1 MLISSSYMSAARRAE
16 IDAVRR
22 DLLPTLQLAW
32 PVIVAELGWMFM
44 GVVDTIMVGHYAP
57 EAIGAVGL
65 GSILYFS
72 FAIFGMGL
80 LLGLDTFVS
89 QAFGAGAL
97 RECHRWLR
105 DGVHLAVL
113 ATLPLMAISYGVVA
127 ALPLIG
133 LHPEVQVLTAPYVT
147 AVAWGSLPLLLYAAF
162 RRYLQ
167 ALGLVR
173 PVMLTLIAANLVNA
187 GANWVLIF
195 GHLGMPA
202 LGVTGAAW
210 ATNLGR
216 TFMAVALLAVILRH
230 EHAHKV
236 GLFDV
241 PFLQVEWDRL
251 RRLLRLG
258 APAATQLTVEVGI
271 FGAVAALAGRI
282 DPIALAAHQVALNL
296 ASVTFMI
303 PLGLASAGAVRVG
316 HAIGR
321 RSVEGAATAGGA
333 VITLALTFM
342 SASALL
348 FIAGGG
354 PLVRLFTGD
363 PAVVAIGVRLMQ
375 VAAAFQLF
383 DGLQVVTTGALRG
396 LGDTRTPM
404 LTNLVGHWFVALPVA
419 AFCGFTLGYGVVGLW
434 AGLCVGLVLVGI
446 FLLSVWRRHIHDL
459 RHDPGALARLAPG
472 GAHP

>member
-1 MLISSSYMSAARRAE
+1 M
-16 IDAVRR
+16 DAVRR
-22 DLLPTLQLAW
+22 DLLPTLRLAW

-44 GVVDTIMVGHYAP
+44 GVVDTVMVGGIAP

-72 FAIFGMGL
+72 AAIFGMGL

-89 QAFGAGAL
+89 QAYGAGNL

-113 ATLPLMAISYGVVA
+113 ATLPLMGITFAMVA
-127 ALPLIG
+127 AMPLIG
-133 LHPEVQVLTAPYVT
+133 LHPDVQALTVPYVT
-147 AVAWGSLPLLLYAAF
+147 VVAWGSLPLLLYAAF

-167 ALGLVR
+167 ALGIVR
-173 PVMLTLIAANLVNA
+173 PVMITLVAANLING
-187 GANWVLIF
+187 GANWVLIY

-202 LGVTGAAW
+202 MGVTGAAW
-210 ATNLGR
+210 ATNIGR
-216 TFMAVALLAVILRH
+216 VFMAVSLLLVILRH

-251 RRLLRLG
+251 ARLFRLG
-258 APAATQLTVEVGI
+258 APAATQLTAEVGV

-296 ASVTFMI
+296 ASVTFMV

-321 RSVEGAATAGGA
+321 RSVEEAASAGGA
-333 VITLALTFM
+333 VIALALGFM

-348 FIAGGG
+348 FILGAG
-354 PLVRLFTGD
+354 PLVRLFTSD
-363 PAVVAIGVRLMQ
+363 PAVVSTGIILVR
-375 VAAAFQLF
+375 VAAAFQLS

-404 LTNLVGHWFVALPVA
+404 FTNLVGHWLIALPIA
-419 AFCGFTLGYGVVGLW
+419 AIGGFTLGYGVVGLW
-434 AGLCVGLVLVGI
+434 VGLCVGLTLVGL
-446 FLLSVWRRHIHDL
+446 FLLGVWRRHISDL
-459 RHDPGALARLAPG
+459 RREPEAMARLAPG
-472 GAHP
+472 GAPQ

>member
-1 MLISSSYMSAARRAE
+1 MPAPARAE
-16 IDAVRR
+16 MDAVRR
-22 DLLPTLQLAW
+22 DLLPTLRLAW
-32 PVIVAELGWMFM
+32 PVIVAELGWMLM
-44 GVVDTIMVGHYAP
+44 GVVDTVMVGRVAP

-72 FAIFGMGL
+72 VAIFGMGL

-89 QAFGAGAL
+89 QSYGAGDL

-105 DGVHLAVL
+105 DGIHLAAL
-113 ATLPLMAISYGVVA
+113 ATLPLMAITFGIVA
-127 ALPLIG
+127 AMPLIG
-133 LHPEVQVLTAPYVT
+133 LHPDVQVLTAPYVM

-173 PVMLTLIAANLVNA
+173 PVMVTLVVANLVNA
-187 GANWVLIF
+187 GANWALIY
-195 GHLGMPA
+195 GNLGMPA

-216 TFMAVALLAVILRH
+216 TFMAVSLLLVILRH

-241 PFLQVEWDRL
+241 PFLQVEWDRIA
-251 RRLLRLG
+251 RLFRLG
-258 APAATQLTVEVGI
+258 APAATQLTAEVGV

-282 DPIALAAHQVALNL
+282 DPIALAAHQVALNC
-296 ASVTFMI
+296 ASVTFML

-321 RSVEGAATAGGA
+321 RSVEQAASAGGA
-333 VITLALTFM
+333 VIALALGFM
-342 SASALL
+342 SASAVL
-348 FIAGGG
+348 FIAGAE
-354 PLVRLFTGD
+354 PLVRLFTSD
-363 PAVVAIGVRLMQ
+363 PAVVSTGIVLMQ
-375 VAAAFQLF
+375 VAAAFQLC

-404 LTNLVGHWFVALPVA
+404 FANLVGHWLIALPIA
-419 AFCGFTLGYGVVGLW
+419 AIGGFTLGYGVVGLW
-434 AGLCVGLVLVGI
+434 IGLSVGLTLVGL
-446 FLLSVWRRHIHDL
+446 FLLVVWRRRVRDL
-459 RHDPGALARLAPG
+459 RRHPETMARLAPG
-472 GAHP
+472 RAHV

>member
-1 MLISSSYMSAARRAE
+1 MAKRAE
-16 IDAVRR
+16 IDAARR
-22 DLLPTLQLAW
+22 ELLPTMRLAW

-44 GVVDTIMVGHYAP
+44 GVVDTLMVGRLSP

-72 FAIFGMGL
+72 VAIFGMGL

-89 QAFGAGAL
+89 QAYGAGDL

-113 ATLPLMAISYGVVA
+113 AALPLMALSQAIVA
-127 ALPLIG
+127 AMPLIG
-133 LHPEVQVLTAPYVT
+133 LHPDVQVLTAPYVT
-147 AVAWGSLPLLLYAAF
+147 IAAWGSLPLLLYAAF

-173 PVMLTLIAANLVNA
+173 PVMVTLIAANLVNA
-187 GANWVLIF
+187 GANWVLIYGHF
-195 GHLGMPA
+195 GFPA
-202 LGVTGAAW
+202 MGVSGAAW

-216 TFMAVALLAVILRH
+216 VFMAVSLLVVIIRH
-230 EHAHKV
+230 EHAHKA

-241 PFLQVEWDRL
+241 PFFQVEWHRVARL
-251 RRLLRLG
+251 FRVG
-258 APAATQLTVEVGI
+258 APAATQLTAEVGV

-296 ASVTFMI
+296 ASITFMV

-316 HAIGR
+316 HAVGR
-321 RSVEGAATAGGA
+321 RSVEGAASAGWA
-333 VITLALTFM
+333 VIALGLGAM
-342 SASALL
+342 SISALI
-348 FIAGGG
+348 FIFCAEW
-354 PLVRLFTGD
+354 LVRLFTSSD
-363 PAVVAIGVRLMQ
+363 PVVATGIQLMR

-396 LGDTRTPM
+396 LGDTRAPM
-404 LTNLVGHWFVALPVA
+404 FANLVGHWLIALPIA
-419 AFCGFTLGYGVVGLW
+419 AISGFVLGYGVVGLW
-434 AGLCVGLVLVGI
+434 SGLCVGLVLVGA
-446 FLLSVWRRHIHDL
+446 FLLGVWRRHMRRL
-459 RHDPGALARLAPG
+459 KLDPGSVGHLVPG
-472 GAHP
+472 GAHS

>member
-1 MLISSSYMSAARRAE
+1 MPATTRAE
-16 IDAVRR
+16 IASIRG
-22 DLLPTLQLAW
+22 DLLPTLRLAW

-44 GVVDTIMVGHYAP
+44 GVVDTIMVGRVAP

-72 FAIFGMGL
+72 VAIFGMGM

-89 QAFGAGAL
+89 QAFGAGQL

-113 ATLPLMAISYGVVA
+113 ATPPLMAITFGIVA
-127 ALPLIG
+127 AMPLMG
-133 LHPEVQVLTAPYVT
+133 LHPDVQRLTAPYVT
-147 AVAWGSLPLLLYAAF
+147 IVAWGSLPLLLYAAF

-173 PVMLTLIAANLVNA
+173 PVMLTLIAANVVNA
-187 GANWVLIF
+187 FFNWVLIY
-195 GHLGMPA
+195 GNLGAPA
-202 LGVTGAAW
+202 LGVAGAAH
-210 ATNLGR
+210 ATNIGR
-216 TFMAVALLAVILRH
+216 FFMASTLLLVILRH

-241 PFLQVEWDRL
+241 PFLQVEWARIVRL
-251 RRLLRLG
+251 FRLG
-258 APAATQLTVEVGI
+258 APAATQLMAEVGV

-282 DPIALAAHQVALNL
+282 DPISLAAHQVALNL
-296 ASVTFMI
+296 ASITFMV

-321 RSVEGAATAGGA
+321 RSVDGASHAGGA
-333 VITLALTFM
+333 VITLALAAM
-342 SASALL
+342 SISALAFL
-348 FIAGGG
+348 TGAE
-354 PLVRLFTGD
+354 PLVRLFTDD
-363 PAVVAIGVRLMQ
+363 PAVVAIGITLVR

-383 DGLQVVTTGALRG
+383 DGLQVVTTGTLRG

-404 LTNLVGHWFVALPVA
+404 LANVVGHWMIALPIA
-419 AFCGFTLGYGVVGLW
+419 AFGGFTLGYGVVGLW
-434 AGLCVGLVLVGI
+434 VGLSVGLTLVGI
-446 FLLSVWRRHIHDL
+446 YLLEVWRRTIGRL
-459 RHDPGALARLAPG
+459 RADPAAVAHVVPG
-472 GAHP
+472 GVH